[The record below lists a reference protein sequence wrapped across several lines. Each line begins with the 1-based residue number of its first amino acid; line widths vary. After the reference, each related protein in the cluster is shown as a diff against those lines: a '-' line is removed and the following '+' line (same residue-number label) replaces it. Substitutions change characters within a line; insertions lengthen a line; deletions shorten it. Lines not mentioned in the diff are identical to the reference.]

1 MNENESTETLCKSL
15 RHLAP
20 VIRITRSR
28 PEPES
33 EVSRVL
39 HPTSLNFGSENN
51 YGLYTKKPED
61 ILLTQSHNNGQKK
74 DVSKLIRL
82 VECLGARVP

>member
-1 MNENESTETLCKSL
+1 MFWKIKDLSPVFNWQNKRVTVNNRKQEHRLWMNENETTETLCKSL

-20 VIRITRSR
+20 VIRITGGR

-39 HPTSLNFGSENN
+39 HPTSLNFGS
-51 YGLYTKKPED
+51 
-61 ILLTQSHNNGQKK
+61 
-74 DVSKLIRL
+74 
-82 VECLGARVP
+82 

>member
-1 MNENESTETLCKSL
+1 MFWKIKDLSPVFNWQNKRVAVNNRKQEHRLRMNENESTETLCKSL

-39 HPTSLNFGSENN
+39 HPTSLNFGS
-51 YGLYTKKPED
+51 
-61 ILLTQSHNNGQKK
+61 
-74 DVSKLIRL
+74 
-82 VECLGARVP
+82 